1 MKILEVVG
9 LTCRAGAVTV
19 LDALSFTVEEGEII
33 ALCGPAGAGK
43 TACLRG
49 LSGALPPGS
58 GRLIFEGREVTGLR
72 PRELAREGLVLAGEL
87 PAPPWSLTVGEAVAL
102 ALAWPHLGRLAALRA
117 KWPDARTRARVAA
130 LLDRVGLAAERGR
143 SRDGLR
149 PAALWRLEI
158 AQALALRPRL
168 LLLDEPLG
176 RLSPDERPAAA
187 ALISAIRAAGTTI
200 VLTEREAAVAKI
212 VADRVAALAR
222 GRVVP

>member
-58 GRLIFEGREVTGLR
+58 GRLIFAGREVTGLR

-87 PAPPWSLTVGEAVAL
+87 PAAPWSVTVGEAVAL
-102 ALAWPHLGRLAALRA
+102 ALAWSRLGPLAALRA

-149 PAALWRLEI
+149 PAALWRLEV

-187 ALISAIRAAGTTI
+187 ALISAIRAAGATV
-200 VLTEREAAVAKI
+200 VLTEREVTTAKI

-222 GRVVP
+222 GTVVA